1 MSDKVLI
8 VDDDEAIC
16 KLLRKVLDSN
26 DVDSDTANSGAEALQ
41 LLQHHS
47 YDVVLMDIMMDDME
61 GFEVI
66 KKLRSRGIQTP
77 VIIISGRSE
86 DYDALYGLS
95 VGADDYITK
104 PFRPLVVGA
113 KVKALIRRN
122 KNQVLSS
129 NKVIECGCFRY
140 DTSTLRFYKN
150 GEEIILSSKEN
161 SLILLFM
168 THPDQVFT
176 KEMIYEHVWGNTIAV
191 DDNTIMVYINRLR
204 NKIEDHPQNPNY
216 ILTIRGTGY
225 RFKPDTKKGTVTTV
239 PFLTKRRLAKRD
251 GAWLK

>member
-16 KLLRKVLDSN
+16 KMLSKVMDSN
-26 DVDSDTANSGAEALQ
+26 ELESDIANSGTEALKK
-41 LLQHHS
+41 LQHHT
-47 YDVVLMDIMMDDME
+47 YDIILMDVMMDDME

-66 KKLRSRGIQTP
+66 KKLRARGIQTP

-122 KNQVLSS
+122 KNLVLSS
-129 NKVIECGCFRY
+129 NSVIEYGCFRY
-140 DTSTLRFYKN
+140 DTATLRFYKN

-161 SLILLFM
+161 SLMLLFM

-176 KEMIYEHVWGNTIAV
+176 KEMIYEHVWGNTVAV

-204 NKIEDHPQNPNY
+204 NKIEDNPQKPNY

-225 RFKPDTKKGTVTTV
+225 RFRPEYT
-239 PFLTKRRLAKRD
+239 
-251 GAWLK
+251 

>member
-16 KLLRKVLDSN
+16 KMLSKVMDSN
-26 DVDSDTANSGAEALQ
+26 EIESDIANSGTEALKK
-41 LLQHHS
+41 LQSHT
-47 YDVVLMDIMMDDME
+47 YDIILMDVMMDDME
-61 GFEVI
+61 GFDVI
-66 KKLRSRGIQTP
+66 KKLRARGIQTP

-122 KNQVLSS
+122 KSHVLSS
-129 NKVIECGCFRY
+129 NSIIEYGCFKY
-140 DTSTLRFYKN
+140 DTTTLRFYKN
-150 GEEIILSSKEN
+150 GEEIILSAKEN
-161 SLILLFM
+161 ALMRLFM
-168 THPDQVFT
+168 AHPDQVFT
-176 KEMIYEHVWGNTIAV
+176 KDMIYEQVWGTTIAV

-204 NKIEDHPQNPNY
+204 SKIEDNPQKPEY

-225 RFKPDTKKGTVTTV
+225 RFRPESN
-239 PFLTKRRLAKRD
+239 
-251 GAWLK
+251 